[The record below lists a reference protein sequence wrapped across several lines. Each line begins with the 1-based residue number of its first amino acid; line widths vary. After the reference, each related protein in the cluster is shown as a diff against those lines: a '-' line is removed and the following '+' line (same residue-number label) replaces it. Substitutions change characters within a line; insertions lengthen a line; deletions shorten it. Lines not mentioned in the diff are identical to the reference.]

1 MRLVTYRKGGLVGV
15 GVRLPEGVVP
25 TRYLDMI
32 ELLEAGEVG
41 LAHARE
47 AAALGAGSAI
57 EPDHILAPVPR
68 PQKIFGSGPNF
79 MAHLEEEPGAIL
91 TDEQFFFSK
100 LPSTVIGDG
109 DAIELIRPGTQIQA
123 DYEVELG
130 IVIGKTARFVSE
142 DEALD
147 HVAGYTVVHDFG
159 SRWIQ
164 FKDQQITLGKN
175 LDTFCPM
182 GPELVLKDEVPDPH
196 ALQMRSYLN
205 GELMQ
210 NESTGAMRFGVPSMV
225 SYLSELLTL
234 VPGDVI
240 SAGTPD
246 GIGCFRD
253 PPIYVQPG
261 DTVAVEIE
269 GLGKLTN
276 PVVLSDHE
284 LSSKY
289 FFRQQYE

>member
-32 ELLEAGEVG
+32 AFLEDGDA
-41 LAHARE
+41 AIDHARE
-47 AAALGAGSAI
+47 VAALGADSAL
-57 EPDHILAPVPR
+57 EPDRILAPIPR

-79 MAHLEEEPGAIL
+79 LAHLEEEPGAIL

-100 LPSTVIGDG
+100 LPSSVIGDG
-109 DAIELIRPGTQIQA
+109 DAIELTRPGVELQA

-130 IVIGKTARFVSE
+130 VVVGKTARFVSE
-142 DEALD
+142 EEALEY
-147 HVAGYTVVHDFG
+147 VVGYTIIHDFS

-164 FKDQQITLGKN
+164 FKDQQISLGKN

-196 ALQMRSYLN
+196 TLQVRSYLN

-210 NESTGAMRFGVPSMV
+210 DENMAKMRFSVPSMV
-225 SYLSELLTL
+225 SYLSELVTL
-234 VPGDVI
+234 VPGDI
-240 SAGTPD
+240 ITGGTPD
-246 GIGCFRD
+246 GIGCFRE

-269 GLGKLTN
+269 GLGTLTN
-276 PVVLSDHE
+276 PVVLSDRE
-284 LSSKY
+284 LSRKY
-289 FFRQQYE
+289 FFRQKYE